1 MEQKRT
7 LWIVAAAGVFLLV
20 VVGAALIIFRPVSSG
35 YPVETGFVT
44 SAIQP
49 SADTPAPTRSPFENS
64 GAGAYDLQQTPFLS
78 GTSAPA
84 TDPAAS
90 PSMEQS
96 SVSSSPNEIHS
107 DNLTVYANNTTVYEQ
122 GQITYNFDLNKM
134 MAKNQDAV
142 TTSIDYS
149 APAETKS
156 PVTAKEE
163 AKSKPVTDDSY
174 YTPAPKKTETVKQPA
189 KTESRTAASKPAAKT
204 ETSKTVSKTASK
216 PAAKT
221 ASKPAAPKTPDRF
234 WIQAASY
241 TNKEGADNARKIL
254 EANKMNNEVFTYTDS
269 KGKLF
274 YRVRI
279 GPYTTSSEAEYWQ
292 KRLAVIEQFSNT
304 PSYIVNSSA
313 KK

>member
-7 LWIVAAAGVFLLV
+7 LWIVAAAGIFLLV

-35 YPVETGFVT
+35 YPVETGFVS
-44 SAIQP
+44 SAIQTSVDSP
-49 SADTPAPTRSPFENS
+49 STAASPFDNS
-64 GAGAYDLQQTPFLS
+64 QTFNLQQTPFLS
-78 GTSAPA
+78 GAATPV
-84 TDPAAS
+84 TDPVSNDALSAKSDSAAAA
-90 PSMEQS
+90 
-96 SVSSSPNEIHS
+96 PNELHS
-107 DNLTVYANNTTVYEQ
+107 ENLTVYANNTTVYEQ

-142 TTSIDYS
+142 TTSVEYS
-149 APAETKS
+149 SPAQSVSSTVS
-156 PVTAKEE
+156 KEE

-174 YTPAPKKTETVKQPA
+174 YTPAPKKA
-189 KTESRTAASKPAAKT
+189 ESKKTAAESKPAAKT
-204 ETSKTVSKTASK
+204 QTKSAAVKTEKTASK
-216 PAAKT
+216 TPAKT
-221 ASKPAAPKTPDRF
+221 AKPASPKTPDRF

-292 KRLAVIEQFSNT
+292 KRLAVIDQFSST